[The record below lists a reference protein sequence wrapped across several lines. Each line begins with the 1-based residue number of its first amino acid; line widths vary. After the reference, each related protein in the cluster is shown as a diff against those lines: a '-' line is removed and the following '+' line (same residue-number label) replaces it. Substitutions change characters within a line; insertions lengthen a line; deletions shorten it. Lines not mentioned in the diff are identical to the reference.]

1 MKKIL
6 MIAAMM
12 VATMTASAQY
22 EQGTFSLQPKIG
34 ATASQLSNLPDL
46 DLSDPNFPGINQT
59 LEKTPTGG
67 AMVGVEAEYQALKWL
82 GLSAGV
88 HFSEQGSGWKDQKIK
103 VDGKD
108 AKIKDTKVN
117 TTNILVPVT
126 ANFYIVKGLAFRT
139 GVQFGFLTRAEL
151 KTTVE
156 GKEDDTKLR
165 STYEQKCTDEFK
177 KFDISI
183 PIGISYEFNN
193 HIVLDMR
200 WNQGISKVNKESEKG
215 QKDSRNQVLLLS
227 VGYKFKL

>member
-34 ATASQLSNLPDL
+34 VTASQLSNLPDL
-46 DLSDPNFPGINQT
+46 DLPEFSQT

-82 GLSAGV
+82 GISAGV

-103 VDGKD
+103 VDGED
-108 AKIKDTKVN
+108 AKIKDTKIN

-151 KTTVE
+151 KSTVE
-156 GKEDDTKLR
+156 AKDGETTSR
-165 STYEQKCTDEFK
+165 TSVEQKCTDEFK

-200 WNQGISKVNKESEKG
+200 WNQGISKVYKESEKG
-215 QKDSRNQVLLLS
+215 QKDPRNQVLLLS

>member
-1 MKKIL
+1 
-6 MIAAMM
+6 
-12 VATMTASAQY
+12 
-22 EQGTFSLQPKIG
+22 
-34 ATASQLSNLPDL
+34 LSNLPDL
-46 DLSDPNFPGINQT
+46 NLPEFSQT

-88 HFSEQGSGWKDQKIK
+88 HFSEQGSGWKDQKVK
-103 VDGKD
+103 VDGID
-108 AKIKDTKVN
+108 SKIKDTKVN

-126 ANFYIVKGLAFRT
+126 ANFYIVKGLALRT

-151 KTTVE
+151 KSTVE
-156 GKEDDTKLR
+156 AKDGETTSR
-165 STYEQKCTDEFK
+165 TSVEQKCTDEFK

>member
-46 DLSDPNFPGINQT
+46 DIPEFSQT
-59 LEKTPTGG
+59 LEKSPTGG

-82 GLSAGV
+82 GISAGV
-88 HFSEQGSGWKDQKIK
+88 HFSEQGSGWKDQKVK
-103 VDGKD
+103 VDGID
-108 AKIKDTKVN
+108 SKIKDTKVN
-117 TTNILVPVT
+117 TTNILVPIT
-126 ANFYIVKGLAFRT
+126 ANFYIVKGLALRT

-151 KTTVE
+151 KSTVE
-156 GKEDDTKLR
+156 AKDGETTSR
-165 STYEQKCTDEFK
+165 SSVEQKCTDEFK

-200 WNQGISKVNKESEKG
+200 WNQGISKVNKESEPG
-215 QKDSRNQVLLLS
+215 EKDSRNQVLLLS

>member
-46 DLSDPNFPGINQT
+46 NLSDLNIPEINQT

-82 GLSAGV
+82 GISAGV

-103 VDGKD
+103 VDGED
-108 AKIKDTKVN
+108 AKIKDTKIN

-151 KTTVE
+151 KSTVE
-156 GKEDDTKLR
+156 AKDGETTSR
-165 STYEQKCTDEFK
+165 TSVEQKCTDEFK

-200 WNQGISKVNKESEKG
+200 WNQGISKVYKESEKG
-215 QKDSRNQVLLLS
+215 QKDPRNQVLLLS

>member
-46 DLSDPNFPGINQT
+46 DLPEFSQT

-82 GLSAGV
+82 GISAGV

-103 VDGKD
+103 VDGED
-108 AKIKDTKVN
+108 AKIKDTKIN

-151 KTTVE
+151 KSTVE
-156 GKEDDTKLR
+156 AKDGETTSR
-165 STYEQKCTDEFK
+165 TSVEQKCTDEFK

-200 WNQGISKVNKESEKG
+200 WNQGISKVYKESEKG
-215 QKDSRNQVLLLS
+215 QKDPRNQVLLLS

>member
-34 ATASQLSNLPDL
+34 GTASQLTNLPDM
-46 DLSDPNFPGINQT
+46 DVPEINQT

-82 GLSAGV
+82 GLSAGI
-88 HFSEQGSGWKDQKIK
+88 HFAEQGSGWKDQKVKIDGIETK
-103 VDGKD
+103 V
-108 AKIKDTKVN
+108 KDTKVS

-126 ANFYIVKGLAFRT
+126 ANFYIVKGLALRT

-156 GKEDDTKLR
+156 AKVGETTNKNTV
-165 STYEQKCTDEFK
+165 EQKCKDEFS

-200 WNQGISKVNKESEKG
+200 WNQGISKVNKESEPG
-215 QKDSRNQVLLLS
+215 EKDSRNQVLLLS

>member
-34 ATASQLSNLPDL
+34 VTASQLSNLPDL
-46 DLSDPNFPGINQT
+46 NLPEFSQT

-88 HFSEQGSGWKDQKIK
+88 HFSEQGSGWKDQKVK
-103 VDGKD
+103 VP
-108 AKIKDTKVN
+108 I
-117 TTNILVPVT
+117 T

-151 KTTVE
+151 KSTVE
-156 GKEDDTKLR
+156 AKDGETTSR
-165 STYEQKCTDEFK
+165 TSVEQKCTDEFK

-193 HIVLDMR
+193 HIVRDMR

>member
-46 DLSDPNFPGINQT
+46 NLSDLNIPEINQT

-82 GLSAGV
+82 GISAGV
-88 HFSEQGSGWKDQKIK
+88 HFSEQGSGWKDQKVK
-103 VDGKD
+103 VDGID
-108 AKIKDTKVN
+108 SKIKDTKVN

-151 KTTVE
+151 KSTVE
-156 GKEDDTKLR
+156 AKDGETTSR
-165 STYEQKCTDEFK
+165 TSVEQKCTDEFK

-200 WNQGISKVNKESEKG
+200 WNQGISKVYKESEKG
-215 QKDSRNQVLLLS
+215 QKDPRNQVLLLS

>member
-59 LEKTPTGG
+59 LEKSPTGG

-82 GLSAGV
+82 GISAGV

>member
-34 ATASQLSNLPDL
+34 VTASQLSNLPDL
-46 DLSDPNFPGINQT
+46 DLPEFSQT

-88 HFSEQGSGWKDQKIK
+88 HFSEQGSGWKDQKVK
-103 VDGKD
+103 VDGID
-108 AKIKDTKVN
+108 SKIKDTKVN

-151 KTTVE
+151 KSTVE
-156 GKEDDTKLR
+156 AKDGETTSR
-165 STYEQKCTDEFK
+165 TSVEQKCTDEFK

-215 QKDSRNQVLLLS
+215 QKDSRNLVLLLS

>member
-46 DLSDPNFPGINQT
+46 NLSDLNIPEINQT

-82 GLSAGV
+82 GISAGV

-103 VDGKD
+103 VDGED
-108 AKIKDTKVN
+108 AKIKDTKIN

-156 GKEDDTKLR
+156 GKEDDAKLR

-200 WNQGISKVNKESEKG
+200 WNQGISKVYKESEKG
-215 QKDSRNQVLLLS
+215 QKDPRNQVLLLS

>member
-34 ATASQLSNLPDL
+34 VTASQLSNLPDL
-46 DLSDPNFPGINQT
+46 NLPEFSQT

-103 VDGKD
+103 VDGED
-108 AKIKDTKVN
+108 AKIKDTKIN

-151 KTTVE
+151 KSTVE
-156 GKEDDTKLR
+156 AKDGETTSR
-165 STYEQKCTDEFK
+165 TSVEQKCTDEFK

-200 WNQGISKVNKESEKG
+200 WNQGISKVYKESEKG
-215 QKDSRNQVLLLS
+215 QKDPRNQVLLLS

>member
-82 GLSAGV
+82 GISAGV